1 MMLLP
6 EMNRGVRG
14 REGEKEEGG
23 REGRGGRERERKR
36 GRERRDR
43 EIVTHRD
50 RQQRSGLG
58 KPRGYGGGAGC
69 WTRGRNPT

>member
-14 REGEKEEGG
+14 REGEKERRREG
-23 REGRGGRERERKR
+23 REGGGRQR
-36 GRERRDR
+36 GRESRDR
-43 EIVTHRD
+43 EID
-50 RQQRSGLG
+50 SYGERQRPGLR

-69 WTRGRNPT
+69 WTWGRNPKG

>member
-23 REGRGGRERERKR
+23 REGREGERERACR
-36 GRERRDR
+36 DGEIESHRER
-43 EIVTHRD
+43 
-50 RQQRSGLG
+50 QRPGLR
-58 KPRGYGGGAGC
+58 KTRGYGGGAGC
-69 WTRGRNPT
+69 RMWGRYPMG